1 MKNIINLIKKYKL
14 YILGGL
20 LIIFFFRSCQ
30 KSAEIRKLNK
40 IDTKKVEMIDSLN
53 NVINQKQEKIDS
65 FVKNEAKRAVVSQE
79 NVNRIMMLLDEAGFV
94 QGIDYDSNFEVYEVT
109 GEREFGYSYNNT
121 NFEYEVTYM
130 NAVGGVYLIT
140 DVIKHNEIVKAK
152 ASVSREGDKLMC
164 TNITE
169 QYRYYK
175 PSTLLTKLK
184 ESRKAKIAELN
195 RRNKEQVCLDYTVA
209 KYQKLYPE
217 AIVKAGTDYD
227 RGYRGYN
234 YTEFKTVVIEFKS
247 GSSVTFQLGYSYE
260 LDKER
265 LHKRYDAQK
274 ETVEQ
279 TLERFNN
286 QKVK

>member
-1 MKNIINLIKKYKL
+1 MSNQLDLFHGVVLTTEQQEQIDNFIKRQTL
-14 YILGGL
+14 NA
-20 LIIFFFRSCQ
+20 
-30 KSAEIRKLNK
+30 AEADR
-40 IDTKKVEMIDSLN
+40 
-53 NVINQKQEKIDS
+53 NVGK
-65 FVKNEAKRAVVSQE
+65 
-79 NVNRIMMLLDEAGFV
+79 IMMMLDEAGFV
-94 QGIDYDSNFEVYEVT
+94 MGVDYISDFEIYEVT
-109 GEREFGYSYNNT
+109 NKREFGYSYNNT
-121 NFEYEVTYM
+121 NFEHEVTYL
-130 NAVGGVYLIT
+130 NAVGGVKLIVDT
-140 DVIKHNEIVKAK
+140 IKEGKIVKYNAP
-152 ASVSREGDKLMC
+152 VSREGDKLMC

-195 RRNKEQVCLDYTVA
+195 RRNKEQICLDYTVA

-217 AIVKAGTDYD
+217 AEVKISKDYIRYN
-227 RGYRGYN
+227 RGDYQ
-234 YTEFKTVVIEFKS
+234 EFKTVIVEFKS
-247 GSSVTFQLGYSYE
+247 GSSVTFRLGYGYE

>member
-1 MKNIINLIKKYKL
+1 M
-14 YILGGL
+14 
-20 LIIFFFRSCQ
+20 S
-30 KSAEIRKLNK
+30 
-40 IDTKKVEMIDSLN
+40 
-53 NVINQKQEKIDS
+53 NQLDLFHGVVLTTEQQEQIDS
-65 FVKNEAKRAVVSQE
+65 FIKRQTLNAGEADR
-79 NVNRIMMLLDEAGFV
+79 NVGRTMLLLDEAGFV
-94 QGIDYDSNFEVYEVT
+94 QGVDYDSNFEIYEVT

-121 NFEYEVTYM
+121 NFVYEVTYL

-140 DVIKHNEIVKAK
+140 DTIKDNKIVKYN
-152 ASVSREGDKLMC
+152 ASVDREGDKLMC
-164 TNITE
+164 TSITD

-184 ESRKAKIAELN
+184 ESRKAKIQELD
-195 RRNKEQVCLDYTVA
+195 RRGKEWLCLDYTIE

-217 AIVKAGTDYD
+217 AEVKAGTDYD
-227 RGYRGYN
+227 RGYRGHS

-247 GSSVTFQLGYSYE
+247 GSSVTFRLGYGYE

-279 TLERFNN
+279 SLERFNN
-286 QKVK
+286 QKAK